1 MRANA
6 CSACYGSGYT
16 LDKKSCPCGCMPLLK
31 TAQDEEIERLREEV
45 QRLSAQLRAV
55 SNELTESRANDRTT
69 MGYLSSIRQ
78 AVEFDGDFPAL
89 VEHCRDLWQSM
100 QHPSYEVENR
110 LRAERNDLREQLAE
124 AQINAERDR
133 HLRIKRLADI
143 AADPEHQ
150 KINAVFLG
158 AADTNKGGAA

>member
-1 MRANA
+1 MGNSDLVKQLRM
-6 CSACYGSGYT
+6 YGGDPILGGVAEEAADEIKRLNEL
-16 LDKKSCPCGCMPLLK
+16 LDV
-31 TAQDEEIERLREEV
+31 TN
-45 QRLSAQLRAV
+45 AQLRAL
-55 SNELTESRANDRTT
+55 SNELIEARANDRTT

-78 AVEFDGDFPAL
+78 AVEFDGEFPAL

-150 KINAVFLG
+150 RINAVFLG
-158 AADTNKGGAA
+158 ASDTNKGGAT